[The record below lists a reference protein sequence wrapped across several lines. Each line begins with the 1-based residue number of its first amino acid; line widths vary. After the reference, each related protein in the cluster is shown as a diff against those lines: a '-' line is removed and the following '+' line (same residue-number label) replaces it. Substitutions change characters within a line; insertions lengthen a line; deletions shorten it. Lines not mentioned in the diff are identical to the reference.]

1 MPRLQVSH
9 HCTAP
14 PPIGTLAS
22 GRLPRERW
30 IIDEER
36 WNLDSL
42 FDRLKREL
50 VKAGTIRAGL
60 TFHGLRKSLSKKAAL
75 PRTKKPKCFGNT
87 AAPVPLLRSL
97 IAGGK
102 EPDIQRSLSAPLDP
116 VPASSASATYASN
129 MMTERRTL
137 PDFMLAKPSLISG
150 NLMRAEIQSSRC
162 SRPLR

>member
-1 MPRLQVSH
+1 MPPRRLSGH
-9 HCTAP
+9 
-14 PPIGTLAS
+14 LAS

-97 IAGGK
+97 HRWRI
-102 EPDIQRSLSAPLDP
+102 
-116 VPASSASATYASN
+116 
-129 MMTERRTL
+129 
-137 PDFMLAKPSLISG
+137 G
-150 NLMRAEIQSSRC
+150 NRNPTFSVF
-162 SRPLR
+162 

>member
-1 MPRLQVSH
+1 MDHRQ
-9 HCTAP
+9 
-14 PPIGTLAS
+14 
-22 GRLPRERW
+22 
-30 IIDEER
+30 ER

-75 PRTKKPKCFGNT
+75 PSTKKPKCFGNT

-102 EPDIQRSLSAPLDP
+102 EPALWAP
-116 VPASSASATYASN
+116 VPASSAPLP
-129 MMTERRTL
+129 MRRT
-137 PDFMLAKPSLISG
+137 
-150 NLMRAEIQSSRC
+150 
-162 SRPLR
+162 